1 MKAIVVLFDS
11 MQRGFLP
18 PYGNDWVHA
27 PNYARLADHALTFDR
42 CFVGSMPCMP
52 ARRELHTGRYNFLH
66 RAWGPLEPF
75 DDSMPR
81 LLKTNGVY
89 THLCSDHGHYW
100 EDGGGTYHT
109 QYSSWESAR
118 GQEGDPWKA
127 ELADPA
133 VPAHLGNGM
142 RQDWINRKYWA
153 REEDMSQT
161 KVFDLAGEF
170 LATNHDQDN
179 WLLQVECFDPH
190 PPFFAPQ
197 KYRDL
202 YPSDY
207 NGPQFDFPR
216 YARVSEEERTAVD
229 ECRRNYAA
237 LLSMCDHSLGRI
249 LDAMDQYGLWED
261 TMLVVTTDHGFMLG
275 EHGWWAFVNQPFY
288 NTCALKPMFLWDP
301 RDPRPGART
310 DVLAQMHD
318 LPVTLLEYFG
328 VAPGPDMQG
337 VDLGMAVRQPDTPR
351 DGVLFGVFGG
361 QVNVT
366 DGRYVYMR
374 APRSPDGQPLF
385 NYTLMPTHMHRF
397 FGPEELCGAELAAPF
412 RFTKGQPT
420 LRCPARPFFRSQ
432 HEFGDLL
439 FDLRTDPNQE
449 TPLQD
454 PELEARM
461 VDLLV
466 AQMQAND
473 APAEQYTRLGLP
485 LPEGTHRP

>member
-1 MKAIVVLFDS
+1 MKAILVLFDS
-11 MQRGFLP
+11 LQRGFLP

-27 PNYARLADHALTFDR
+27 PNFARLAERALTFDR

-66 RAWGPLEPF
+66 RSWGPLEPF

-81 LLKTNGVY
+81 MLKTNGVY
-89 THLCSDHGHYW
+89 SHLCSDHGHYW
-100 EDGGGTYHT
+100 EEGGCTYHT

-127 ELADPA
+127 QLADPE
-133 VPAHLGNGM
+133 VPPHLGSAM
-142 RQDWINRKYWA
+142 RQDWINRKHWA

-161 KVFDLAGEF
+161 KVFDQATEF
-170 LATNHDQDN
+170 LATNHDHDR
-179 WLLQVECFDPH
+179 WFLQVECFDPH

-202 YPSDY
+202 YPTAY
-207 NGPQFDFPR
+207 TGPQFDFPR
-216 YARVSEEERTAVD
+216 YARVTEEERGAVD

-237 LLSMCDHSLGRI
+237 LVSMCDHSLGRI
-249 LDAMDQYGLWED
+249 LDAMDAHGLWKD
-261 TMLVVTTDHGFMLG
+261 TMLIVTTDHGFMLG

-301 RDPRPGART
+301 RAHQAGERT
-310 DVLAQMHD
+310 DRLAQMHD
-318 LPVTLLEYFG
+318 VPVTLLEYFG
-328 VAPGPDMQG
+328 VPRAADMQG
-337 VDLGMAVRQPDTPR
+337 IDLGTDETHEGA
-351 DGVLFGVFGG
+351 LFGVFGG

-374 APRSPDGQPLF
+374 APVAEDGQPIF

-397 FGPEELCGAELAAPF
+397 FGPQELCGAELAPPF
-412 RFTKGQPT
+412 AFTKNHPT

-432 HEFGDLL
+432 YEFGNLL
-439 FDLRTDPNQE
+439 FDLAADPDE
-449 TPLQD
+449 EHPLED
-454 PELEARM
+454 PALESRMIDLMARLM
-461 VDLLV
+461 
-466 AQMQAND
+466 AAND
-473 APAEQYTRLGLP
+473 APQEQYGRMGLP
-485 LPEGTHRP
+485 TPR